1 MRTFFYVYIRL
12 KNSSLKKGGI
22 EMLSDMIKGAQK
34 ADEDDMMGLIHKFDP
49 LFRKYAVKLHY
60 EDAYEDIILY
70 FIELIKFMNLNRLNS
85 QKDEVI
91 ISYINISVI
100 NFYKKRVR
108 QLIEAKKE
116 VVLSDLTQEQ
126 AFYVEVQSA
135 KTDKA
140 NVFIEFGIRELLS
153 AKEYQI
159 IYLVYIEGYSTAEI
173 ARRLHRSRQAVNQL
187 KQRALRKIKRVFT
200 V

>member
-12 KNSSLKKGGI
+12 KISSLEKGGI

-135 KTDKA
+135 KIDKA

>member
-12 KNSSLKKGGI
+12 KISSLEKGGI

-91 ISYINISVI
+91 ISYINTSVI

>member
-1 MRTFFYVYIRL
+1 
-12 KNSSLKKGGI
+12 
-22 EMLSDMIKGAQK
+22 MLSDMIKGAQK

-135 KTDKA
+135 KIDKA